1 MCDSVAKEGQWIFN
15 LSGDSRDSVGGAA
28 LHEIAVSSAREMDM
42 QMIVATLP
50 TSENVCEE
58 GAHPECVIRKLFV

>member
-42 QMIVATLP
+42 QMIVAT
-50 TSENVCEE
+50 
-58 GAHPECVIRKLFV
+58 